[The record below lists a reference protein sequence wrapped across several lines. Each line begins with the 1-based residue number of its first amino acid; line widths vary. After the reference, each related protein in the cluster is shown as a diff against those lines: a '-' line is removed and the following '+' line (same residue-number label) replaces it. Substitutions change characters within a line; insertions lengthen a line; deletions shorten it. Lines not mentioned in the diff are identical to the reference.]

1 MRRMYQGDQSRVTG
15 QLRLSLE
22 RTDKEGHREKEREPQ
37 HRQAKA
43 TARAVAKTEEK
54 GRAGW
59 ATPK

>member
-1 MRRMYQGDQSRVTG
+1 M
-15 QLRLSLE
+15 RLSLE

-37 HRQAKA
+37 HREAKA